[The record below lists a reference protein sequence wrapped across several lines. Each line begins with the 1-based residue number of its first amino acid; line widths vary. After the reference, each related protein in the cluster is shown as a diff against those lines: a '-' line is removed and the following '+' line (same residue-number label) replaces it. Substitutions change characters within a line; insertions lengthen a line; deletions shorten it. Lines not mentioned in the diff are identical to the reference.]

1 MSLTIKRLLFFILVE
16 NIYSRIKSFS
26 SSHFLAL
33 TKVYERANSVVTYDV
48 HCPTW
53 LHKYLIGKKGSKLQE
68 LIGDLSKQ
76 VSFLNLELKNRGK
89 QPSKIPFKNML
100 LFNCIVSTLISQK
113 ELSEIILLGLSS
125 LSLSF

>member
-1 MSLTIKRLLFFILVE
+1 
-16 NIYSRIKSFS
+16 
-26 SSHFLAL
+26 
-33 TKVYERANSVVTYDV
+33 VTYDV

-125 LSLSF
+125 LSFSF